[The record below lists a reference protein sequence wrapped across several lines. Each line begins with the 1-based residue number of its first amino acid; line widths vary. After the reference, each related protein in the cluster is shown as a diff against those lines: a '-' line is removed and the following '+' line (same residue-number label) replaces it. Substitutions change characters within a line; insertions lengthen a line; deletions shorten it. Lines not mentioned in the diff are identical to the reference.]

1 MLVCLFV
8 FKYVNVFVEIRRVG
22 NQKIMEKQEKRE
34 EKQSIQKLKIGLQRK
49 TLERRG
55 KAVRRGRLTP
65 GAQAP
70 DGETAESS
78 PGK

>member
-1 MLVCLFV
+1 
-8 FKYVNVFVEIRRVG
+8 
-22 NQKIMEKQEKRE
+22 MEKQKKRK
-34 EKQSIQKLKIGLQRK
+34 EKQSLQKLKIGLQRK
-49 TLERRG
+49 TLERQG

-65 GAQAP
+65 GAQTP

>member
-1 MLVCLFV
+1 
-8 FKYVNVFVEIRRVG
+8 
-22 NQKIMEKQEKRE
+22 MEKQKKRE
-34 EKQSIQKLKIGLQRK
+34 EEQSVQIWKIGLQRE

-55 KAVRRGRLTP
+55 EAVCRGRLTP
-65 GAQAP
+65 GAQMP